1 MKFTKCTGIPKLKF
15 TKCTGIPKLMSINN
29 CNLPRWRIPKMK
41 FSPNWNQYQ
50 MMSTQRWEFF
60 TVGQFQFGKISKW
73 MNLNLVGNQFG
84 SFTMGVNLKKVNI
97 NLEFVSERVIYM
109 FSRFNAL
116 SQISAIHS
124 KLWRLQNSVINMD
137 GRSIHMRDFY
147 SCGVSVWGRQPLATY
162 DHHPLY
168 STNCCKQC

>member
-1 MKFTKCTGIPKLKF
+1 
-15 TKCTGIPKLMSINN
+15 
-29 CNLPRWRIPKMK
+29 
-41 FSPNWNQYQ
+41 
-50 MMSTQRWEFF
+50 
-60 TVGQFQFGKISKW
+60 
-73 MNLNLVGNQFG
+73 
-84 SFTMGVNLKKVNI
+84 MGVNLKKVNI

-147 SCGVSVWGRQPLATY
+147 SCGVSV
-162 DHHPLY
+162 
-168 STNCCKQC
+168 